1 MNEAPNSKI
10 TLEHVAELAR
20 VSRATASRVLTAN
33 PRVSPESRRAVER
46 AARKLGYIPNHA
58 ARALATGHSDAV
70 ALVISE
76 PTSFIFGDPFFP
88 RLIRGIDDVLA
99 ARDKQ
104 LILLAPQSPTDL
116 DRLERYVAAG
126 HSDGVLLVSLHGTHP
141 LPGRLAARGIPIV
154 VGGRPED
161 ADLFTYVDIDNVGG
175 AFAAVSHLA
184 GRGRR
189 QIATISG
196 PQDASPGRDRLIGY
210 RSALESEGLA
220 PNPAIEETADFTH
233 EGGERAMRR
242 LLERCPSLDAVFA
255 ASDLMAAGA
264 LRTLAE
270 AGRRVPDD
278 VAVVG
283 YDDDPIA
290 ATTSPALTSVRQPI
304 EEMGREMARLLLDA
318 MHAPRRVILTTEI
331 QVRLSSGRMSEA
343 M

>member
-1 MNEAPNSKI
+1 MKSPQNSKI
-10 TLEHVAELAR
+10 TLENVAELAR

-76 PTSFIFGDPFFP
+76 PTSLIFGDPFFP
-88 RLIRGIDDVLA
+88 RLIRGIGEVLA

-104 LILLAPQSPTDL
+104 LILLAPQSATDI
-116 DRLERYVAAG
+116 DRLERFVAAG
-126 HSDGVLLVSLHGTHP
+126 HSDGVLLVSLHGVHP
-141 LPGRLAARGIPIV
+141 LPGRLAARGIPVV
-154 VGGRPED
+154 VGGRPAE

-175 AFAAVSHLA
+175 AFAAVTHLA

-189 QIATISG
+189 MITTISG
-196 PQDASPGRDRLIGY
+196 PQDMPPGRDRLLGY
-210 RSALESEGLA
+210 RSALEAVGLPLDEGA
-220 PNPAIEETADFTH
+220 EESADFTQ
-233 EGGERAMRR
+233 EGGEQAMRR
-242 LLERCPSLDAVFA
+242 LLERRPWLDAVFA

-264 LRTLAE
+264 LRSLAE

-283 YDDDPIA
+283 YDDDPVA
-290 ATTSPALTSVRQPI
+290 ASTSPPLTSVRQPI
-304 EEMGREMARLLLDA
+304 EEMGREMARLLLEV
-318 MHAPRRVILTTEI
+318 MHAPRRVILTTEL
-331 QVRLSSGRMSEA
+331 QVRLSSGRAAEA

>member
-1 MNEAPNSKI
+1 MKSSQTSKI

-20 VSRATASRVLTAN
+20 VSRATASRVLTGN

-46 AARKLGYIPNHA
+46 AARKLGYVPNHA

-88 RLIRGIDDVLA
+88 RLIRGIGEVLA

-104 LILLAPQSPTDL
+104 LILLAPQSATDI
-116 DRLERYVAAG
+116 DRLERFVAAG
-126 HSDGVLLVSLHGTHP
+126 HSDGVLLVSLHGVHP
-141 LPGRLAARGIPIV
+141 L
-154 VGGRPED
+154 GGRPAE

-175 AFAAVSHLA
+175 AFAAVTHLA
-184 GRGRR
+184 SRGRR
-189 QIATISG
+189 TIATISG
-196 PQDASPGRDRLIGY
+196 PQDMPPGRDRLVGY
-210 RSALESEGLA
+210 RSALEAEGLPLDEA
-220 PNPAIEETADFTH
+220 VEESADFTQ
-233 EGGERAMRR
+233 EGGEHAMRR
-242 LLERCPSLDAVFA
+242 LLERRPWLDAVFA
-255 ASDLMAAGA
+255 ASDLMASGA
-264 LRTLAE
+264 LRSLAE

-283 YDDDPIA
+283 YDDDPVA
-290 ATTSPALTSVRQPI
+290 AASSPPLTSVRQPI

-318 MHAPRRVILTTEI
+318 AHAPRRVILTTEL
-331 QVRLSSGRMSEA
+331 QVRLSSGRAAEA

>member
-1 MNEAPNSKI
+1 MNEAQNAKI

-88 RLIRGIDDVLA
+88 RLIRGIGDVLA

-104 LILLAPQSPTDL
+104 LILLAPQSTTDL

-196 PQDASPGRDRLIGY
+196 PQDTSPGRDRLIGY
-210 RSALESEGLA
+210 RSALDAEGLA
-220 PNPAIEETADFTH
+220 PDTAIEETADFTH

-242 LLERCPSLDAVFA
+242 LLERRPSLDAVFA

-264 LRTLAE
+264 LRSLAE